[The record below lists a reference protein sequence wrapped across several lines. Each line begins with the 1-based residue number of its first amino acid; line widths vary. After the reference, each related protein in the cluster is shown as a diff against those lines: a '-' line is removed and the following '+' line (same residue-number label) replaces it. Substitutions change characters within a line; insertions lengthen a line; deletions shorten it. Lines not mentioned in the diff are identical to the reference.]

1 MTRAMDLSPA
11 PGRPPCLSRPH
22 IKAWSRNIKEQPRMK
37 TKQALLFAVSIL
49 FTVAAAYAHHSFA
62 ATYDQKQTITIT
74 GKMVQFSFRNP
85 HSFVQVEVG
94 EGNEKVR
101 WAVEWAGAA
110 QLANS
115 GIQNDTLKYGDTV
128 VITGNPGRNAADHRL
143 RMTTV
148 KRPDGF
154 TWGDKP

>member
-1 MTRAMDLSPA
+1 
-11 PGRPPCLSRPH
+11 
-22 IKAWSRNIKEQPRMK
+22 MK
-37 TKQALLFAVSIL
+37 TNSLLLISAMIL
-49 FTVAAAYAHHSFA
+49 FSATAAFAHHSFA

-85 HSFVQVEVG
+85 HSFVQVEVDDG
-94 EGNEKVR
+94 KDKVR

-128 VITGNPGRNAADHRL
+128 VITGNPGRNPDDHRI

-154 TWGDKP
+154 SWGDKPGQVVE

>member
-1 MTRAMDLSPA
+1 
-11 PGRPPCLSRPH
+11 
-22 IKAWSRNIKEQPRMK
+22 MK
-37 TKQALLFAVSIL
+37 GKLALLIAISLLGYAV
-49 FTVAAAYAHHSFA
+49 AAYAHHSFA
-62 ATYDQKQTITIT
+62 ATYDEKQTMTIT

-85 HSFVQVEVG
+85 HSFVQVEVDDG
-94 EGNEKVR
+94 KEKVR

-128 VITGNPGRNAADHRL
+128 VITGTPGRNPADHRM
-143 RMTTV
+143 RMRSV

-154 TWGDKP
+154 TWGDKPGQVVD

>member
-1 MTRAMDLSPA
+1 
-11 PGRPPCLSRPH
+11 
-22 IKAWSRNIKEQPRMK
+22 MK
-37 TKQALLFAVSIL
+37 TRLVVFLTVTIL
-49 FTVAAAYAHHSFA
+49 SSAIAAYAHHSFA
-62 ATYDQKQTITIT
+62 ATYDQKQTMTIT
-74 GKMVQFSFRNP
+74 GKIVQFSFRNP
-85 HSFVQVEVG
+85 HSFVQVEVDDG
-94 EGNEKVR
+94 KEKMR

-128 VITGNPGRNAADHRL
+128 VITGNPGRNAVDHRI

-154 TWGDKP
+154 TWGTKPGEVVE

>member
-1 MTRAMDLSPA
+1 
-11 PGRPPCLSRPH
+11 
-22 IKAWSRNIKEQPRMK
+22 MK
-37 TKQALLFAVSIL
+37 TKSLLLFAAMIL
-49 FTVAAAYAHHSFA
+49 FSAIAAYAHHSFA

-85 HSFVQVEVG
+85 HSFVQVEVDDG
-94 EGNEKVR
+94 KDKIR

-128 VITGNPGRNAADHRL
+128 VITGNPGRNPEDHRI

-154 TWGDKP
+154 SWGDKPGQVVE

>member
-1 MTRAMDLSPA
+1 MKVRLLVAVAAAMFTS
-11 PGRPPCLSRPH
+11 
-22 IKAWSRNIKEQPRMK
+22 
-37 TKQALLFAVSIL
+37 AV
-49 FTVAAAYAHHSFA
+49 AAYAHHSFA
-62 ATYDQKQTITIT
+62 ATYDEKQTMTIT

-85 HSFVQVEVG
+85 HSFVQVEVDDG
-94 EGNEKVR
+94 KDKVR

-128 VITGNPGRNAADHRL
+128 VITGTPGRNPADHRL
-143 RMTTV
+143 RMRTV

-154 TWGDKP
+154 TWGDKPGQVVD

>member
-1 MTRAMDLSPA
+1 
-11 PGRPPCLSRPH
+11 
-22 IKAWSRNIKEQPRMK
+22 MK
-37 TKQALLFAVSIL
+37 TKSALLFAAMLLSSAI
-49 FTVAAAYAHHSFA
+49 AAYAHHSFA

-85 HSFVQVEVG
+85 HSFVQVEVDDG
-94 EGNEKVR
+94 TQKVR

-128 VITGNPGRNAADHRL
+128 VITGNPGRNPEDHRI

-154 TWGDKP
+154 TWGDKPGQVVE

>member
-1 MTRAMDLSPA
+1 M
-11 PGRPPCLSRPH
+11 
-22 IKAWSRNIKEQPRMK
+22 KARLIA
-37 TKQALLFAVSIL
+37 ALATLMFSSAV
-49 FTVAAAYAHHSFA
+49 VAYAHHSFA
-62 ATYDQKQTITIT
+62 ATYDQKQTMTIT

-85 HSFVQVEVG
+85 HSFVQVEVDDG
-94 EGNEKVR
+94 KEKVR

-128 VITGNPGRNAADHRL
+128 VITGNPGRNSADHRL
-143 RMTTV
+143 RMNTV

-154 TWGDKP
+154 TWGTKPGEVVD

>member
-1 MTRAMDLSPA
+1 
-11 PGRPPCLSRPH
+11 
-22 IKAWSRNIKEQPRMK
+22 MK
-37 TKQALLFAVSIL
+37 TQQAVLFVVFMLS
-49 FTVAAAYAHHSFA
+49 TVAAAYAHHSFA

-154 TWGDKP
+154 TWGTKPGEVVE